1 MTTFHSI
8 DELLKMMSREQL
20 LLKQMFGKRKQQSF
34 RREYAL
40 ELTEYKLQRIQSLI
54 DHGVLRENGSFL
66 EMEDIY
72 LHFFEQVLEVN
83 EEINTSFV
91 NEHISYLK
99 DTISYY
105 QQENHEKRKTTYLR
119 TIKRILRNIALTTLR
134 NVIDLKRNMTTF
146 HSIDELLKMMSRE
159 QLLLKQMFGKRKQQ
173 SFRREYALELT
184 EYKLQR
190 IQSLIDHGVLRENG
204 SFLEMEDIYL
214 HFFEQVLEV
223 NEEINT
229 SFVNEHISYLKDTIS
244 YYQQENHE
252 KRKTTYLRT
261 IKRILR
267 NIALTTLR
275 NVIDLKRNIDSTFKN
290 EPNYQIKKKKLVR
303 LDEKRR
309 DIEALIRVSEEL
321 LVTEE
326 DRFFRRVPDDELVLV
341 VANVRIQLNECFH
354 NLIEIQ
360 KQIISYLNRIEYQ
373 NKIRVKIR
381 QLKYLKDQFE
391 LEERTDIC
399 RVLMQK
405 DSVWFEPAP
414 AYPLRLSVEYLR
426 NDDEVLESIRKV
438 IATVGKRAI
447 LARNVADNIA
457 EESLETHISEEAYIN
472 LEEVKKRFM
481 QADGDLFSFVTAYPF
496 TQEVSFDERITF
508 YCQIVSQFYEELR
521 ITDEYGRMDG
531 VEYALIYPER
541 TGEIV

>member
-1 MTTFHSI
+1 M
-8 DELLKMMSREQL
+8 KN
-20 LLKQMFGKRKQQSF
+20 SF
-34 RREYAL
+34 
-40 ELTEYKLQRIQSLI
+40 
-54 DHGVLRENGSFL
+54 
-66 EMEDIY
+66 
-72 LHFFEQVLEVN
+72 
-83 EEINTSFV
+83 
-91 NEHISYLK
+91 
-99 DTISYY
+99 
-105 QQENHEKRKTTYLR
+105 
-119 TIKRILRNIALTTLR
+119 
-134 NVIDLKRNMTTF
+134 
-146 HSIDELLKMMSRE
+146 
-159 QLLLKQMFGKRKQQ
+159 
-173 SFRREYALELT
+173 
-184 EYKLQR
+184 
-190 IQSLIDHGVLRENG
+190 
-204 SFLEMEDIYL
+204 
-214 HFFEQVLEV
+214 
-223 NEEINT
+223 
-229 SFVNEHISYLKDTIS
+229 
-244 YYQQENHE
+244 
-252 KRKTTYLRT
+252 
-261 IKRILR
+261 
-267 NIALTTLR
+267 
-275 NVIDLKRNIDSTFKN
+275 
-290 EPNYQIKKKKLVR
+290 
-303 LDEKRR
+303 
-309 DIEALIRVSEEL
+309 
-321 LVTEE
+321 VTEE

-447 LARNVADNIA
+447 LARNVADSIA

>member
-105 QQENHEKRKTTYLR
+105 QQENP
-119 TIKRILRNIALTTLR
+119 
-134 NVIDLKRNMTTF
+134 
-146 HSIDELLKMMSRE
+146 
-159 QLLLKQMFGKRKQQ
+159 
-173 SFRREYALELT
+173 
-184 EYKLQR
+184 
-190 IQSLIDHGVLRENG
+190 
-204 SFLEMEDIYL
+204 
-214 HFFEQVLEV
+214 
-223 NEEINT
+223 
-229 SFVNEHISYLKDTIS
+229 
-244 YYQQENHE
+244 E

-447 LARNVADNIA
+447 LARNVADSIA

>member
-1 MTTFHSI
+1 
-8 DELLKMMSREQL
+8 
-20 LLKQMFGKRKQQSF
+20 
-34 RREYAL
+34 
-40 ELTEYKLQRIQSLI
+40 
-54 DHGVLRENGSFL
+54 
-66 EMEDIY
+66 
-72 LHFFEQVLEVN
+72 
-83 EEINTSFV
+83 
-91 NEHISYLK
+91 
-99 DTISYY
+99 
-105 QQENHEKRKTTYLR
+105 
-119 TIKRILRNIALTTLR
+119 
-134 NVIDLKRNMTTF
+134 MTTF

-309 DIEALIRVSEEL
+309 DIEALIRVSEE
-321 LVTEE
+321 
-326 DRFFRRVPDDELVLV
+326 
-341 VANVRIQLNECFH
+341 
-354 NLIEIQ
+354 
-360 KQIISYLNRIEYQ
+360 
-373 NKIRVKIR
+373 IR

-447 LARNVADNIA
+447 LVRNVADSIA

>member
-119 TIKRILRNIALTTLR
+119 TIKRILRNIALTTLP
-134 NVIDLKRNMTTF
+134 
-146 HSIDELLKMMSRE
+146 
-159 QLLLKQMFGKRKQQ
+159 
-173 SFRREYALELT
+173 
-184 EYKLQR
+184 
-190 IQSLIDHGVLRENG
+190 
-204 SFLEMEDIYL
+204 
-214 HFFEQVLEV
+214 
-223 NEEINT
+223 
-229 SFVNEHISYLKDTIS
+229 
-244 YYQQENHE
+244 
-252 KRKTTYLRT
+252 
-261 IKRILR
+261 
-267 NIALTTLR
+267 

>member
-1 MTTFHSI
+1 M
-8 DELLKMMSREQL
+8 
-20 LLKQMFGKRKQQSF
+20 
-34 RREYAL
+34 
-40 ELTEYKLQRIQSLI
+40 
-54 DHGVLRENGSFL
+54 
-66 EMEDIY
+66 
-72 LHFFEQVLEVN
+72 
-83 EEINTSFV
+83 
-91 NEHISYLK
+91 
-99 DTISYY
+99 
-105 QQENHEKRKTTYLR
+105 
-119 TIKRILRNIALTTLR
+119 
-134 NVIDLKRNMTTF
+134 
-146 HSIDELLKMMSRE
+146 
-159 QLLLKQMFGKRKQQ
+159 
-173 SFRREYALELT
+173 
-184 EYKLQR
+184 
-190 IQSLIDHGVLRENG
+190 
-204 SFLEMEDIYL
+204 
-214 HFFEQVLEV
+214 LEV

-447 LARNVADNIA
+447 LARNVADN
-457 EESLETHISEEAYIN
+457 

-481 QADGDLFSFVTAYPF
+481 QADGDLFSFVAAYPF
-496 TQEVSFDERITF
+496 TQEVAFDERITF

>member
-72 LHFFEQVLEVN
+72 LHFFEQVLE
-83 EEINTSFV
+83 I
-91 NEHISYLK
+91 
-99 DTISYY
+99 
-105 QQENHEKRKTTYLR
+105 
-119 TIKRILRNIALTTLR
+119 
-134 NVIDLKRNMTTF
+134 
-146 HSIDELLKMMSRE
+146 
-159 QLLLKQMFGKRKQQ
+159 
-173 SFRREYALELT
+173 
-184 EYKLQR
+184 
-190 IQSLIDHGVLRENG
+190 
-204 SFLEMEDIYL
+204 
-214 HFFEQVLEV
+214 

-321 LVTEE
+321 LS
-326 DRFFRRVPDDELVLV
+326 
-341 VANVRIQLNECFH
+341 
-354 NLIEIQ
+354 LI
-360 KQIISYLNRIEYQ
+360 
-373 NKIRVKIR
+373 
-381 QLKYLKDQFE
+381 
-391 LEERTDIC
+391 
-399 RVLMQK
+399 
-405 DSVWFEPAP
+405 
-414 AYPLRLSVEYLR
+414 
-426 NDDEVLESIRKV
+426 
-438 IATVGKRAI
+438 
-447 LARNVADNIA
+447 
-457 EESLETHISEEAYIN
+457 HI
-472 LEEVKKRFM
+472 
-481 QADGDLFSFVTAYPF
+481 
-496 TQEVSFDERITF
+496 
-508 YCQIVSQFYEELR
+508 
-521 ITDEYGRMDG
+521 
-531 VEYALIYPER
+531 
-541 TGEIV
+541 

>member
-1 MTTFHSI
+1 M
-8 DELLKMMSREQL
+8 
-20 LLKQMFGKRKQQSF
+20 
-34 RREYAL
+34 
-40 ELTEYKLQRIQSLI
+40 
-54 DHGVLRENGSFL
+54 
-66 EMEDIY
+66 
-72 LHFFEQVLEVN
+72 
-83 EEINTSFV
+83 
-91 NEHISYLK
+91 
-99 DTISYY
+99 
-105 QQENHEKRKTTYLR
+105 
-119 TIKRILRNIALTTLR
+119 
-134 NVIDLKRNMTTF
+134 
-146 HSIDELLKMMSRE
+146 
-159 QLLLKQMFGKRKQQ
+159 
-173 SFRREYALELT
+173 
-184 EYKLQR
+184 
-190 IQSLIDHGVLRENG
+190 
-204 SFLEMEDIYL
+204 
-214 HFFEQVLEV
+214 
-223 NEEINT
+223 
-229 SFVNEHISYLKDTIS
+229 
-244 YYQQENHE
+244 
-252 KRKTTYLRT
+252 
-261 IKRILR
+261 R

-405 DSVWFEPAP
+405 DNVWFEPAP

-447 LARNVADNIA
+447 LARNVADSIA

-481 QADGDLFSFVTAYPF
+481 QAGGDLFSFVAAYPF

>member
-1 MTTFHSI
+1 
-8 DELLKMMSREQL
+8 
-20 LLKQMFGKRKQQSF
+20 
-34 RREYAL
+34 
-40 ELTEYKLQRIQSLI
+40 
-54 DHGVLRENGSFL
+54 
-66 EMEDIY
+66 
-72 LHFFEQVLEVN
+72 
-83 EEINTSFV
+83 
-91 NEHISYLK
+91 
-99 DTISYY
+99 
-105 QQENHEKRKTTYLR
+105 
-119 TIKRILRNIALTTLR
+119 
-134 NVIDLKRNMTTF
+134 MTTF

-426 NDDEVLESIRKV
+426 NDS
-438 IATVGKRAI
+438 
-447 LARNVADNIA
+447 IA

-481 QADGDLFSFVTAYPF
+481 QAGGDLFSFVAAYPF